1 MHNVNVEAVEQTIA
15 MGEKDPAALVQKVNF
30 DGEWQTAAGEP
41 QFRTEIPLPDGRS
54 IPFESDYPA
63 RMGGSGAA
71 PNPLAYCF
79 WGGIACFAMT
89 FAQEAAM
96 KGVELKSLR
105 ARVET
110 NVDMSRALGVSDRPP
125 VEGIDWFLEV
135 ESDAPADVLEQIKNH
150 SDERCP
156 GAYCISNPIEL
167 NTHLELVNRS

>member
-1 MHNVNVEAVEQTIA
+1 
-15 MGEKDPAALVQKVNF
+15 
-30 DGEWQTAAGEP
+30 
-41 QFRTEIPLPDGRS
+41 
-54 IPFESDYPA
+54 
-63 RMGGSGAA
+63 
-71 PNPLAYCF
+71 
-79 WGGIACFAMT
+79 MT
-89 FAQEAAM
+89 FVQEAAM